1 MQIETKKRAR
11 RRSINPQF
19 ITTIS
24 LVVVLCY
31 MAIDM
36 YLASMPDIARYFETS
51 YSKVQ
56 LSLTFY
62 LFSMAIGQLFFG
74 PIIDYFGRKIP
85 FILGIFIY
93 CLCSILLSFS
103 SSIDI
108 FLFYRVI
115 QGLGVALIY
124 VSLISMIRDVSK
136 GKVAAKIFAII
147 ITIGAVTP
155 ILAPAMGGYIDQT
168 FGWKAVFYTLFVLSL
183 ILMIVSYFTLD
194 ETLKKSKRIKIDF
207 KNIFRI
213 YFEIIRNRDFL
224 IPALATCLMYMYIF
238 AYISGASYSYR
249 EIYGLDAKTFG
260 LIFGATGSALLFGA
274 MLSSKLLKLLSMKQL
289 SIAGAVFITIGAIIS
304 FLSSEIAIIG
314 FDGIVFGFFVSFFG
328 LGLAEAS
335 LFSIAMSSQKKALG
349 ATAALLGSLQLLL
362 PAIVTLIAGYLV
374 EISNFYWFILLL
386 VLSIFSLYI
395 TLLVFSKKD

>member
-1 MQIETKKRAR
+1 MKTKKRDK

-103 SSIDI
+103 SSIEL

-124 VSLISMIRDVSK
+124 VSLVSMIRDVSK

-155 ILAPAMGGYIDQT
+155 ILAPAMGGYIDQI
-168 FGWKAVFYTLFVLSL
+168 FGWEAVFYTLFVLSF

-194 ETLKKSKRIKIDF
+194 ETLKKSKKIKIDF
-207 KNIFRI
+207 KNIFII

-224 IPALATCLMYMYIF
+224 IPALATCLMYMYVF

-249 EIYGLDAKTFG
+249 EVYGLDAKTFG
-260 LIFGATGSALLFGA
+260 LVFGATGSALLFGA
-274 MLSSKLLKLLSMKQL
+274 MLSSKLLEVMSLKQL
-289 SIAGAVFITIGAIIS
+289 SIGGAVFITIGAIIS
-304 FLSSEIAIIG
+304 FVSSEIAIIG

-374 EISNFYWFILLL
+374 EISNFYWFVLLFI
-386 VLSIFSLYI
+386 LSIFSLYI
-395 TLLVFSKKD
+395 TLLVFSKKV

>member
-1 MQIETKKRAR
+1 MKTKKRDK

-103 SSIDI
+103 SSIEL

-124 VSLISMIRDVSK
+124 VSLVSMIRDVSK

-155 ILAPAMGGYIDQT
+155 ILAPAMGGYIDQI
-168 FGWKAVFYTLFVLSL
+168 FGWEAVFYTLFVLSF

-207 KNIFRI
+207 KNIFII

-224 IPALATCLMYMYIF
+224 IPALATCLMYMYVF

-249 EIYGLDAKTFG
+249 EVYGLDAKTFG
-260 LIFGATGSALLFGA
+260 LVFGATGSALLFGA
-274 MLSSKLLKLLSMKQL
+274 MLSSKLLEVMSLKQL
-289 SIAGAVFITIGAIIS
+289 SIGGAVFITIGAIIS
-304 FLSSEIAIIG
+304 FVSSEIAIIG

-374 EISNFYWFILLL
+374 EISNFYWFVLLFI
-386 VLSIFSLYI
+386 LSIFSLYI
-395 TLLVFSKKD
+395 TLLVFSKKV

>member
-1 MQIETKKRAR
+1 MKTKKRDK

-103 SSIDI
+103 SSIEL

-124 VSLISMIRDVSK
+124 VSLVSMIRDVSK

-155 ILAPAMGGYIDQT
+155 ILAPAMGGYIDQI
-168 FGWKAVFYTLFVLSL
+168 FGWEAVFYTLFVLSF

-194 ETLKKSKRIKIDF
+194 ETLKKSKKIKIDF
-207 KNIFRI
+207 KNIFII

-224 IPALATCLMYMYIF
+224 IPALATCLMYMYVF

-249 EIYGLDAKTFG
+249 EVYGLDAKTFG
-260 LIFGATGSALLFGA
+260 LVFGATGSALLFGA
-274 MLSSKLLKLLSMKQL
+274 MLSSKLLEVMSLKQL
-289 SIAGAVFITIGAIIS
+289 SIGGAVFITIGAIIS
-304 FLSSEIAIIG
+304 FVSSEIAIIG
-314 FDGIVFGFFVSFFG
+314 FDGIVFG

-374 EISNFYWFILLL
+374 EISNFYWFVLLL

-395 TLLVFSKKD
+395 TFMVFPKKV

>member
-1 MQIETKKRAR
+1 MKTKKRDK

-103 SSIDI
+103 SSIEL

-124 VSLISMIRDVSK
+124 VSLVSMIRDVSK

-155 ILAPAMGGYIDQT
+155 ILAPAMGGYIDQI
-168 FGWKAVFYTLFVLSL
+168 FGWEAVFYTLFVLSF

-194 ETLKKSKRIKIDF
+194 ETLKKSKKIKIDF
-207 KNIFRI
+207 KNIFII

-224 IPALATCLMYMYIF
+224 IPALATCLMYMYVF

-249 EIYGLDAKTFG
+249 EVYGLDAKTFG
-260 LIFGATGSALLFGA
+260 LVFGATGSALLFGA
-274 MLSSKLLKLLSMKQL
+274 MLSSKLLEVMSLKQL
-289 SIAGAVFITIGAIIS
+289 SIGGAVFITIGAIIS
-304 FLSSEIAIIG
+304 FVSSEIAIIG

-374 EISNFYWFILLL
+374 EISNFYWFVLLL

-395 TLLVFSKKD
+395 TLLVFSKKV